1 MKIRTRQFVQSARR
15 GFHNRR
21 NNVMTAQMHCRDLT
35 QEHRTIASHK
45 SITQEHRIRTLHKDT
60 AQEHRTKEPHEKGTT
75 YEHCTRTINKKHITQ
90 GHCAEIPQKG
100 PRNRR
105 STRALLKATAQ
116 NNRSGAPQ
124 KGIAKRQRKGAAQG
138 SCSRGVGRK
147 KRTYKRCIRA
157 PPLAQQLM
165 R

>member
-1 MKIRTRQFVQSARR
+1 
-15 GFHNRR
+15 
-21 NNVMTAQMHCRDLT
+21 MTAQMYCRDLRASHKSIA
-35 QEHRTIASHK
+35 QEHRTTASHK

-60 AQEHRTKEPHEKGTT
+60 AQEHRTKAPHEKGTT
-75 YEHCTRTINKKHITQ
+75 YEHCTRAMNKKHITQ

-147 KRTYKRCIRA
+147 RTYKRCIRA